1 MLGHPIGLR
10 SRLGRGSVFTLRVPR
25 VQKPQIAAVGI
36 APSPARDVAGLRA
49 LCVDNDP
56 AILDGMRA
64 LLGRWG
70 VHVDTATGLEAAL
83 VAARAQRPDVLLV
96 DYHLQETLDGLAVL
110 DILRRELAPRSP
122 PGALLTA
129 DGSDELARR
138 ARTEGFPLL
147 QKPVRPAALR
157 ALLAAL
163 ARRHA
168 GIDDAP
174 GAEH

>member
-1 MLGHPIGLR
+1 MLGHTIGLR
-10 SRLGRGSVFTLRVPR
+10 SKLGRGSVFTLRVPR
-25 VQKPQIAAVGI
+25 SRPNPAPLPGI
-36 APSPARDVAGLRA
+36 ASPPARDVAGLRA

-64 LLGRWG
+64 LLSRWG
-70 VHVDTATGLEAAL
+70 VLVDTAGGLESAL
-83 VAARAQRPDVLLV
+83 LAVRAQRPDVLLV

-110 DILRRELAPRSP
+110 DILQRELAPHSP

-138 ARTEGFPLL
+138 ARGENIPLL

-163 ARRHA
+163 ARRTKT
-168 GIDDAP
+168 
-174 GAEH
+174 AE